1 MTATALEWSILG
13 PAFMAGL
20 LVLATHVPLGIEVL
34 KRGIIFI
41 DLAIAQTAGLGALA
55 AMLYRADAEE
65 GYSFAVQA
73 CSLTAALL
81 GALLLTWTEKRF
93 PDIQEA
99 LIGCL
104 FVLTASLALLLVGQN
119 PHGAEHMKELLA
131 GQILWVSSDQLVQV
145 GAVYALLLSVWFSL
159 KHRIGHSGFYIL
171 FAVAVT
177 ASVQLVG
184 VYLVFAILIMPALA
198 VRKRS
203 GRNQLMAGYI
213 TGTAGLALGLV
224 ISAIFDYATGPN
236 IVCTLAVTSIL
247 ASLYH
252 SLRNSASFSGR

>member
-1 MTATALEWSILG
+1 MSTLEWSILG

-41 DLAIAQTAGLGALA
+41 DLAIAQTAGLGALI
-55 AMLYRADAEE
+55 AMLYWSDTEQ
-65 GYSFAVQA
+65 GHTLTVQLS
-73 CSLTAALL
+73 SLAAALA

-93 PDIQEA
+93 PEIQEA

-104 FVLTASLALLLVGQN
+104 FVLAASFALLLLGQN

-131 GQILWVSSDQLVQV
+131 GQILWVSLHQLA
-145 GAVYALLLSVWFSL
+145 AVAAIYALLLAVWFTCRDRL
-159 KHRIGHSGFYIL
+159 PRGGFYSV

-184 VYLVFAILIMPALA
+184 VYLVFASLIMPALA
-198 VRKRS
+198 VRRYAKP
-203 GRNQLMAGYI
+203 LLAGYF
-213 TGTAGLALGLV
+213 TGAVGLAAGLVLSSL
-224 ISAIFDYATGPN
+224 FDFATGPM
-236 IVCTLAVTSIL
+236 IVCALAITGIIAAACRRFS
-247 ASLYH
+247 
-252 SLRNSASFSGR
+252 NS